1 MFDWYSLA
9 SDTCMLPPKPEKATE
24 IPALPMVFASA
35 PSETPQKVSHCL
47 LVTLGAGGGG
57 GYASG
62 SVVSVGPGP
71 EAAWSKLTLLLSGV
85 GPVKG
90 RQMGW
95 PKAAVTCDVSPHG
108 VTGVVLP

>member
-24 IPALPMVFASA
+24 IPALPMAFASA

-62 SVVSVGPGP
+62 SVVIVGPGP

>member
-1 MFDWYSLA
+1 
-9 SDTCMLPPKPEKATE
+9 MLPPIPEKATE
-24 IPALPMVFASA
+24 IPALPMAFASA

-47 LVTLGAGGGG
+47 LVTRGGGGG

-90 RQMGW
+90 RQIGW
-95 PKAAVTCDVSPHG
+95 PKVAVPCDVSPPG
-108 VTGVVLP
+108 VTDEVLP

>member
-24 IPALPMVFASA
+24 IPALPMAFASA

>member
-1 MFDWYSLA
+1 
-9 SDTCMLPPKPEKATE
+9 MLPPIPEKATE
-24 IPALPMVFASA
+24 IPALPMAFASA

-47 LVTLGAGGGG
+47 LVTRGAGGGG

-90 RQMGW
+90 RQIGW
-95 PKAAVTCDVSPHG
+95 PKVAVPCDVSPPG
-108 VTGVVLP
+108 VTEEVLP

>member
-24 IPALPMVFASA
+24 IPALPMAFASA

-85 GPVKG
+85 GPVKCC
-90 RQMGW
+90 QMGL
-95 PKAAVTCDVSPHG
+95 PTAAVTCDVSPHG